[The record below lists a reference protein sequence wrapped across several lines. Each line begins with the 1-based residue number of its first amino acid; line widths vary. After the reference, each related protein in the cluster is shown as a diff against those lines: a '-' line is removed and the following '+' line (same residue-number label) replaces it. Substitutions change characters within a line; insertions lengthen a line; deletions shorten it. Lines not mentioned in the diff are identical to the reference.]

1 MIVAYEFSSFHY
13 HLLQIPMNLN
23 QYKYGSANCKLLN
36 YIETVRKPEYC
47 VFTIRGL
54 DYYIIRCLEEW
65 F

>member
-1 MIVAYEFSSFHY
+1 MIVACEFSSSHY

-23 QYKYGSANCKLLN
+23 QYKYGSQLIVN
-36 YIETVRKPEYC
+36 YIETARKPEYC

-54 DYYIIRCLEEW
+54 DYYILRCLEEW